1 MWRRFDMGKIK
12 RGRYDCMGRECNDC
26 GKFKLW
32 KEFNRS
38 GNGNG
43 VNNRRS
49 YCRECH
55 NLRRK
60 PRTKEQR
67 IHKYKQ
73 KIKRR
78 ERRILEAIPESSNKH
93 YGFVYAYW
101 CQELKCFKIGKT
113 KQNPVDYMK
122 VKSLDYGLHFEL
134 YCYISSPIK
143 DYDAEWIISR
153 KVIDKRV
160 KHKKPCGGIAR
171 ELYKCCESEVLEAM
185 SAVNNAVVF
194 G

>member
-1 MWRRFDMGKIK
+1 M
-12 RGRYDCMGRECNDC
+12 
-26 GKFKLW
+26 
-32 KEFNRS
+32 
-38 GNGNG
+38 
-43 VNNRRS
+43 
-49 YCRECH
+49 
-55 NLRRK
+55 
-60 PRTKEQR
+60 
-67 IHKYKQ
+67 
-73 KIKRR
+73 
-78 ERRILEAIPESSNKH
+78 
-93 YGFVYAYW
+93 
-101 CQELKCFKIGKT
+101 KCFKIGKT

-153 KVIDKRV
+153 KVINKRV